1 MTEHEQ
7 QLLIWAQ
14 GQCARQ
20 EYSRRQMYQRL
31 AKRGASQ
38 EECNSILSAL
48 EDDDF
53 INEQRFAKAFVH
65 DKAFFERWGRRK
77 IAYKLRADH
86 QIGESIINEALSL
99 LNAEAE
105 LCLLEELLLAK
116 LKSVDPLTHEGKL
129 KLFRFAE
136 QRGFTRAQI
145 YTVLK
150 QIGSNDD
157 CDE

>member
-48 EDDDF
+48 EDEDF

-65 DKAFFERWGRRK
+65 DKALFERWGRRK

-86 QIGESIINEALSL
+86 QIGESIINEALSQ

-116 LKSVDPLTHEGKL
+116 LRSGDPLTPEAKL

>member
-38 EECNSILSAL
+38 EECNYILSAL
-48 EDDDF
+48 EDDGF
-53 INEQRFAKAFVH
+53 INELRFARAFVH
-65 DKAFFERWGRRK
+65 DKFHFEKWGRLK
-77 IAYKLRADH
+77 IAFKLSVDH
-86 QIGESIINEALSL
+86 QIAQSIINEALSQ

-116 LKSVDPLTHEGKL
+116 LRRGDPLTPEAKL
-129 KLFRFAE
+129 KLFHFAE